1 MAGKKSTAAKN
12 SKSSGQQTK
21 KKTSSVSGTRS
32 KANTK
37 SNNVKLHT
45 EEEIRQRNQMEAVV
59 WFASAILVGCLVLIP
74 GVNVWLWLH
83 NVLRGFFGNWAIL
96 LAILMIYVALSK
108 ALEKPGM
115 FRGAKT
121 VLVIVIL
128 VIWCATIHVFGSF
141 TLPEGTNLFETIRF
155 LYKHGVEQGGAGLVG
170 GLVGEPLMRAV
181 GVSGSRIIVI
191 LVLFVLLMFFTG
203 TTLVKLFKT
212 VSKPAVKIH
221 EVAVRRQE
229 ERRIFEESRREIDI
243 PMEDALPQHPV
254 RSIPEKTEA
263 NKKRKG
269 KSPQLEKLE
278 SVFGIKN
285 TEPEQEP
292 IVIQEQAEDKSADTA
307 NVERILEANQSVPSF
322 DLPSASVQE
331 EKSIENTSDLPNVEV
346 RLPEP
351 VMDEPIETSA
361 EEHIPVVHEVMEAVP
376 SEVVSEENA
385 AQVQP
390 ETQIVSTTV
399 TVADN
404 AAKNLEAAR
413 DAEKAT
419 AEFMKK
425 KMEAERRESEPLLS
439 KNEPEEST
447 YIFPPVTMLASS
459 KKVDA
464 NVETEELQTNGKMLV
479 ETLKSFGVQTKILD
493 ICRGPAVTRYELQ
506 PAAGV
511 KISKI
516 TNLADDLAMN
526 LAATGVRIEAPIPGK
541 AAVGIE
547 VPNKTKSIVRMR
559 ELVESNSFMTSKSRL
574 TVALGRDI
582 AGQVTVADLSKMPHV
597 LIAGTTGSGKS
608 VCINSLIVSLL
619 YKSGPEDVRFLMIDP
634 KVVEL
639 GIYNGIPHLL
649 VPVVTDPRKA
659 AGALNWA
666 VTEMLKRYKIFAE
679 NNVRDLKGYN
689 ALAESNGYQDEN
701 GQPMHKMPQI
711 VIIIDEL
718 SDLMMAAPNE
728 VEDAICRL
736 AQMAR
741 AAGMHL
747 VVATQRPSVDVV
759 TGLIKANIPSR
770 IAFAVS
776 SAIDSR
782 TILDAGGAEKL
793 LGQGDMLFSPV
804 GAQKP
809 LRIQGCFVSDGEIES
824 VVDFVKNSKAVIY
837 DESVAREIERS
848 AVEGAKA
855 GSDDND
861 DRDDSGDPMMNEAI
875 KCVVEAGQAST
886 SLLQRRLRLGYARA
900 GRLIDEM
907 EQRGIVG
914 PHEGSKPRQV
924 LITYAQWLEMNMQKS
939 DEA

>member
-1 MAGKKSTAAKN
+1 MAGKKQSTAKGSASKAKSGAKSSAAKN
-12 SKSSGQQTK
+12 TRSSGSKS
-21 KKTSSVSGTRS
+21 
-32 KANTK
+32 NTK
-37 SNNVKLHT
+37 SRASSAKGKSTSSKQSAPSVEQL
-45 EEEIRQRNQMEAVV
+45 RQRNQTE
-59 WFASAILVGCLVLIP
+59 AILWFGAAILTACFVLIP
-74 GVNVWLWLH
+74 GGSVWLMVH
-83 NVLRGFFGNWAIL
+83 NVLRGVFGGWAIL
-96 LAILMIYVALSK
+96 LAVLMGYIAVSKTMEQTTMLRGGRLAL
-108 ALEKPGM
+108 M
-115 FRGAKT
+115 
-121 VLVIVIL
+121 VVIVVL
-128 VIWCATIHVFGSF
+128 FCTAGHVFGSF
-141 TLPEGTNLFETIRF
+141 FPKEKSFFKLVGI
-155 LYKHGVEQGGAGLVG
+155 LYMHGVEQGGAGLVG
-170 GLVGEPLMRAV
+170 GLVGELLVKCAEV
-181 GVSGSRIIVI
+181 LGARIITGV
-191 LVLFVLLMFFTG
+191 LLFVSVLIFTG
-203 TTLVKLFKT
+203 TSLASFFKKIA
-212 VSKPAVKIH
+212 KPAVVIRD
-221 EVAVRRQE
+221 VARQRKE
-229 ERRIFEESRREIDI
+229 ERRILEEERGNAEESPFETV
-243 PMEDALPQHPV
+243 LPQHPV
-254 RSIPEKTEA
+254 RSVPEDGKMESK
-263 NKKRKG
+263 NKG
-269 KSPQLEKLE
+269 KTPRVYLEQL
-278 SVFGIKN
+278 FGVRR
-285 TEPEQEP
+285 TEPDNDPVVLHDYTESSAQINALIDENRRVP
-292 IVIQEQAEDKSADTA
+292 DFRVPGLECEAQPAQNVQPTYTPPVQAEVRPAPQPAAPTTLA
-307 NVERILEANQSVPSF
+307 PG
-322 DLPSASVQE
+322 ASTV
-331 EKSIENTSDLPNVEV
+331 TPAH
-346 RLPEP
+346 
-351 VMDEPIETSA
+351 SA
-361 EEHIPVVHEVMEAVP
+361 E
-376 SEVVSEENA
+376 A
-385 AQVQP
+385 A
-390 ETQIVSTTV
+390 
-399 TVADN
+399 AD
-404 AAKNLEAAR
+404 AQ
-413 DAEKAT
+413 KAT
-419 AEFMKK
+419 EEFMKK
-425 KMEAERRESEPLLS
+425 KLEAERMETQPAQSAP
-439 KNEPEEST
+439 KEEDSS
-447 YIFPPVTMLASS
+447 YIFPPVTMLASG

-464 NVETEELQTNGKMLV
+464 AVETEELQTNGKLLV

-547 VPNKTKSIVRMR
+547 VPNKVKTIVRMR
-559 ELVESNSFMTSKSRL
+559 ELVESNSFVTSKSHL

-582 AGQVTVADLSKMPHV
+582 AGQVTVADLSKMPHI

-619 YKSGPEDVRFLMIDP
+619 YKSGPDDVRFLMIDP

-689 ALAESNGYQDEN
+689 ALAQANNYQDEN

-782 TILDAGGAEKL
+782 TILDSGGAEKL

-809 LRIQGCFVSDGEIES
+809 LRIQGCFVSDSEIES
-824 VVDFVKNSKAVIY
+824 VVDFVKNSRSVIY
-837 DESVAREIERS
+837 DDSIAQEIERS
-848 AVEGAKA
+848 AVEGSKS
-855 GSDDND
+855 SDNGNND
-861 DRDDSGDPMMNEAI
+861 DEGSGDPMMNEAI

-907 EQRGIVG
+907 EQMGIVG

-924 LITYAQWLEMNMQKS
+924 LITYAQWLEMNMQKQ
-939 DEA
+939 DTPGDA

>member
-1 MAGKKSTAAKN
+1 MATDLVAQEAA
-12 SKSSGQQTK
+12 
-21 KKTSSVSGTRS
+21 
-32 KANTK
+32 
-37 SNNVKLHT
+37 
-45 EEEIRQRNQMEAVV
+45 
-59 WFASAILVGCLVLIP
+59 
-74 GVNVWLWLH
+74 
-83 NVLRGFFGNWAIL
+83 
-96 LAILMIYVALSK
+96 
-108 ALEKPGM
+108 
-115 FRGAKT
+115 GA
-121 VLVIVIL
+121 
-128 VIWCATIHVFGSF
+128 
-141 TLPEGTNLFETIRF
+141 ETI
-155 LYKHGVEQGGAGLVG
+155 
-170 GLVGEPLMRAV
+170 P
-181 GVSGSRIIVI
+181 
-191 LVLFVLLMFFTG
+191 
-203 TTLVKLFKT
+203 
-212 VSKPAVKIH
+212 PAP
-221 EVAVRRQE
+221 A
-229 ERRIFEESRREIDI
+229 
-243 PMEDALPQHPV
+243 A
-254 RSIPEKTEA
+254 A
-263 NKKRKG
+263 
-269 KSPQLEKLE
+269 
-278 SVFGIKN
+278 
-285 TEPEQEP
+285 
-292 IVIQEQAEDKSADTA
+292 A
-307 NVERILEANQSVPSF
+307 
-322 DLPSASVQE
+322 
-331 EKSIENTSDLPNVEV
+331 
-346 RLPEP
+346 
-351 VMDEPIETSA
+351 
-361 EEHIPVVHEVMEAVP
+361 
-376 SEVVSEENA
+376 A
-385 AQVQP
+385 AQP
-390 ETQIVSTTV
+390 AAPV
-399 TVADN
+399 TVADH
-404 AAKNLEAAR
+404 AAQNPETAAEAERAV
-413 DAEKAT
+413 AES
-419 AEFMKK
+419 MRK
-425 KMEAERRESEPLLS
+425 KMEAEKRETQPL
-439 KNEPEEST
+439 KGAQAVEESS
-447 YIFPPVTMLASS
+447 YCFPPVTMLASS

-464 NVETEELQTNGKMLV
+464 NLETEELQTNGKMLV

-559 ELVESNSFMTSKSRL
+559 ELIESNSFVTSKSHL

-582 AGQVTVADLSKMPHV
+582 AGQVTVADLAKMPHV

-619 YKSGPEDVRFLMIDP
+619 YKSGPDDVRFLMIDP

-689 ALAESNGYQDEN
+689 ALAEANGYQDEN

-782 TILDAGGAEKL
+782 TILDSAGAEKL

-809 LRIQGCFVSDGEIES
+809 LRIQGCFVSDSEIES
-824 VVDFVKNSKAVIY
+824 VVDFVRNSKAVVY
-837 DESVAREIERS
+837 DDSVAEEIERN
-848 AVEGAKA
+848 AVAEGGKSGGMDGADDES
-855 GSDDND
+855 GSD
-861 DRDDSGDPMMNEAI
+861 PMLNEAI

-907 EQRGIVG
+907 EQLGIVG

-924 LITYAQWLEMNMQKS
+924 LITYAQWLERNMQKS
-939 DEA
+939 DADAG

>member
-1 MAGKKSTAAKN
+1 MAGKKQSTAKGSASKAKSGAKSSAAKN
-12 SKSSGQQTK
+12 TRSSGSKS
-21 KKTSSVSGTRS
+21 
-32 KANTK
+32 NTK
-37 SNNVKLHT
+37 SRASSAKGKSTSSKQSAPSVEQL
-45 EEEIRQRNQMEAVV
+45 RQRNQTE
-59 WFASAILVGCLVLIP
+59 AILWFGAAILTACFVLIP
-74 GVNVWLWLH
+74 GGSVWLMVH
-83 NVLRGFFGNWAIL
+83 NVLRGVFGGWAIL
-96 LAILMIYVALSK
+96 LAVLMGYIAVSKTMEQTTMLRGGRLAL
-108 ALEKPGM
+108 M
-115 FRGAKT
+115 
-121 VLVIVIL
+121 VVIVVL
-128 VIWCATIHVFGSF
+128 FCTAGHVFGSF
-141 TLPEGTNLFETIRF
+141 FPKEKSFFKLVGI
-155 LYKHGVEQGGAGLVG
+155 LYMHGVEQGGAGLVG
-170 GLVGEPLMRAV
+170 GLVGELLVKCAEV
-181 GVSGSRIIVI
+181 LGARIITGV
-191 LVLFVLLMFFTG
+191 LLFVSVLIFTG
-203 TTLVKLFKT
+203 TSLASFFKKIT
-212 VSKPAVKIH
+212 KPAVVIRD
-221 EVAVRRQE
+221 VARQRKE
-229 ERRIFEESRREIDI
+229 ERRILEEERGNAEESPFETV
-243 PMEDALPQHPV
+243 LPQHPV
-254 RSIPEKTEA
+254 RSVPEDGKMESK
-263 NKKRKG
+263 NKG
-269 KSPQLEKLE
+269 KTPRVYLEQL
-278 SVFGIKN
+278 FGVRR
-285 TEPEQEP
+285 TEPDNDPVVLHDYTES
-292 IVIQEQAEDKSADTA
+292 SAQINALIDENRRVPDFRVPGLEHEAQPAPQPATPT
-307 NVERILEANQSVPSF
+307 ILTPGSS
-322 DLPSASVQE
+322 
-331 EKSIENTSDLPNVEV
+331 
-346 RLPEP
+346 P
-351 VMDEPIETSA
+351 VTPAHSA
-361 EEHIPVVHEVMEAVP
+361 E
-376 SEVVSEENA
+376 A
-385 AQVQP
+385 A
-390 ETQIVSTTV
+390 
-399 TVADN
+399 AD
-404 AAKNLEAAR
+404 AQ
-413 DAEKAT
+413 KAT
-419 AEFMKK
+419 EEFMKK
-425 KMEAERRESEPLLS
+425 KLEAERMETQPAQSAP
-439 KNEPEEST
+439 KEEDSS
-447 YIFPPVTMLASS
+447 YIFPPVTMLASG

-464 NVETEELQTNGKMLV
+464 AVETEELQTNGKLLV

-547 VPNKTKSIVRMR
+547 VPNKVKTIVRMR
-559 ELVESNSFMTSKSRL
+559 ELVESNSFVTSKSHL

-582 AGQVTVADLSKMPHV
+582 AGQVTVADLSKMPHI

-619 YKSGPEDVRFLMIDP
+619 YKSGPDDVRFLMIDP

-689 ALAESNGYQDEN
+689 ALAQANNYQDEN

-782 TILDAGGAEKL
+782 TILDSGGAEKL

-809 LRIQGCFVSDGEIES
+809 LRIQGCFVSDSEIES
-824 VVDFVKNSKAVIY
+824 VVDFVKNSRSVIY
-837 DESVAREIERS
+837 DDSIAQEIERS
-848 AVEGAKA
+848 AVEGSKSSDS
-855 GSDDND
+855 GSND
-861 DRDDSGDPMMNEAI
+861 DEGSGDPMMNEAI

-907 EQRGIVG
+907 EQMGIVG

-924 LITYAQWLEMNMQKS
+924 LITYAQWLEMNMQKQ
-939 DEA
+939 DIPGDA